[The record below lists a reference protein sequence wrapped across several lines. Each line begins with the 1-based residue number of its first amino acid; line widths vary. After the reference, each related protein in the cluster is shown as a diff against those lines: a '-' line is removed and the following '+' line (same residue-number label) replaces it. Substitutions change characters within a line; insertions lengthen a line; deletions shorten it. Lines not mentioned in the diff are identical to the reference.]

1 MGVIARTGSR
11 PAAAGVCKADVLRP
25 LGSAI
30 ISGVV
35 NLGFLGGRLL
45 EGERELACVGL
56 DASVTASERCY
67 GIVRT
72 KTRGWHYAVKD
83 RESERHLC
91 SFDGLA
97 IRRGGTL
104 RSGAVELQLR
114 GRPLRPRSWRFTTE
128 AGSRIEVGSRLAR
141 SDPFKFALLLRSED
155 SIAQIPDAPLV
166 LARGCWVIVNWENA
180 PAGFAA
186 DPAAGWMGIG
196 SSALLLRPVGCIAT

>member
-1 MGVIARTGSR
+1 MPGVIE
-11 PAAAGVCKADVLRP
+11 LRF
-25 LGSAI
+25 
-30 ISGVV
+30 V
-35 NLGFLGGRLL
+35 GGRLL
-45 EGERELACVGL
+45 EGEHVLARVGL
-56 DASVTASERCY
+56 DAYITASEHPY

-83 RESERHLC
+83 RESECHVC

-128 AGSRIEVGSRLAR
+128 SGQRIEVSSRVSR
-141 SDPFKFALLLRSED
+141 GDPFKFALLLQSED

-166 LARGCWVIVNWENA
+166 FALGCWVIVNWENA
-180 PAGFAA
+180 PAGSAA
-186 DPAAGWMGIG
+186 DPASGWMGIG
-196 SSALLLRPVGCIAT
+196 S